1 MSRELAKWMRT
12 AGIAITNEIVN
23 LREEGIDNF
32 LKRKM
37 QKKLQSFIL
46 RENVMK
52 IFLNL

>member
-32 LKRKM
+32 LK
-37 QKKLQSFIL
+37 KKIQSFIL